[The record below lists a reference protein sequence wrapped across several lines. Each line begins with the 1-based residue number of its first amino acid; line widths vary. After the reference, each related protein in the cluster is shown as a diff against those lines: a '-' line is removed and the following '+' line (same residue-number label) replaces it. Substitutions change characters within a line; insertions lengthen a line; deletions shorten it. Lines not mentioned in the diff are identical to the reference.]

1 MEQQPLQ
8 NIQPPQVEEINIREY
23 FRIIYQFRY
32 LVVLIFVIA
41 IIGTILY
48 TYQQP
53 RIYSAT
59 SKILLENQA
68 TGADFLMLT
77 GQGTGKNYINN
88 QIQLI
93 KSKPL
98 LTAAWE
104 IMKKNPEWEAY
115 PISATENPIVHL
127 GEDIKVEALRETDVL
142 NLSYESTNPGE
153 AMAAANAIADAV
165 VQQNNQ
171 VARLEYTTVR
181 EFLGEQLDLISR
193 RLQASE
199 EDLRA
204 FKNENKIAE
213 LTETTKKWI
222 EQTADLE
229 SQYESALTDQAVKAK
244 TLEVLRKQLKDQDSL
259 MVEVDNV
266 LRAPYIEQLRK
277 DITNTQATITKL
289 RTNENYSSDH
299 PQIKLLQEELAKIK
313 ATLDAEIKKYI
324 SKNLNYDP
332 LSFRNQILTKIVQAE
347 VELEMARTQ
356 VQGLEQTKAIF
367 EDRIITLPDKE
378 LQLARLTRNM
388 ALDEKI
394 YAIMMEKYEDARIA
408 EQAKIGNI
416 RVIDYAERPDKPI
429 KPNIAMNLLVGI
441 LLGLGLGIATA
452 LIVHSMDTKLR
463 TLEDIENYVRLPI
476 MGTIPIIQESESRI
490 MEFNRMIEQSEG
502 ENKEQ
507 LSKSL
512 HYVMMQLV
520 SHYAPKSPISEAYRT
535 LRTNIISK
543 KPEGSTS
550 ILVTSPG
557 PKEGKSTTVANLAIT
572 FSQMNAKVILIDM
585 DMRRPM
591 IHNKFALEK
600 ENGISDYLI
609 DPDVPLKQI
618 IKASGVPNLD
628 IITSGFIP
636 PNPSE
641 LISSPRTDKLI
652 EELKSQYDFIF
663 FDTPPIIAVTDA
675 LILTK
680 KVDLTFFVVRC
691 GTTEKGIV
699 KRAKDMME
707 NINANIDGII
717 VNGVY
722 VQKYYSKSNYYYYY
736 YYYYY
741 GEEIPKKQ
749 KKANLPFIRKNKSIP

>member
-1 MEQQPLQ
+1 MEQQPIQ
-8 NIQPPQVEEINIREY
+8 NIQPPQVEEINLKEY
-23 FRIIYQFRY
+23 LRIIYQFRY
-32 LVVLIFVIA
+32 LIVIIFVVV

-53 RIYSAT
+53 RIYSAS
-59 SKILLENQA
+59 SKILLENQT
-68 TGADFLMLT
+68 TGADILMLT
-77 GQGTGKNYINN
+77 GQGSGKNYINN

-98 LTAAWE
+98 LSAAWE

-115 PISATENPIVHL
+115 PISSTENPIGHL
-127 GEDIKVEALRETDVL
+127 GGIKVEALRETDIL
-142 NLSYESTNPGE
+142 TLSYESTNPGE
-153 AMAAANAIADAV
+153 AMAVVNAIADAV

-171 VARLEYTTVR
+171 IARLEYTTVR

-204 FKNENKIAE
+204 FKNENKIVE

-222 EQTADLE
+222 EQSADIE
-229 SQYESALTDQAVKAK
+229 SQYESALTDQAVKAR
-244 TLEVLRKQLKDQDSL
+244 TLEVLKRQLKDQDSL

-277 DITNTQATITKL
+277 DITNTQATIAKL

-299 PQIKLLQEELAKIK
+299 PQIKLLQEELSKTK

-347 VELEMARTQ
+347 VDLEMARTQ

-378 LQLARLTRNM
+378 LQLARLTRSM

-394 YAIMMEKYEDARIA
+394 YGIMMEKYEDARIA

-416 RVIDYAERPDKPI
+416 RVIDYATRPDKPI
-429 KPNIAMNLLVGI
+429 KPNISMNLLVGI
-441 LLGLGLGIATA
+441 LLGLGLGVATA

-463 TLEDIENYVRLPI
+463 TLEDIESYVRLPI
-476 MGTIPIIQESESRI
+476 MGTIPLIQESESRI
-490 MEFNRMIEQSEG
+490 IEFNQMIEQSEG

-535 LRTNIISK
+535 LRTNILSK
-543 KPEGSTS
+543 KP
-550 ILVTSPG
+550 
-557 PKEGKSTTVANLAIT
+557 
-572 FSQMNAKVILIDM
+572 
-585 DMRRPM
+585 
-591 IHNKFALEK
+591 
-600 ENGISDYLI
+600 
-609 DPDVPLKQI
+609 
-618 IKASGVPNLD
+618 
-628 IITSGFIP
+628 
-636 PNPSE
+636 
-641 LISSPRTDKLI
+641 
-652 EELKSQYDFIF
+652 
-663 FDTPPIIAVTDA
+663 
-675 LILTK
+675 
-680 KVDLTFFVVRC
+680 
-691 GTTEKGIV
+691 
-699 KRAKDMME
+699 
-707 NINANIDGII
+707 
-717 VNGVY
+717 
-722 VQKYYSKSNYYYYY
+722 
-736 YYYYY
+736 
-741 GEEIPKKQ
+741 
-749 KKANLPFIRKNKSIP
+749 

>member
-1 MEQQPLQ
+1 MEQQPIQ
-8 NIQPPQVEEINIREY
+8 NIQPPQVEEINLKEY
-23 FRIIYQFRY
+23 LRIIYQFRY
-32 LVVLIFVIA
+32 LIVIIFVVV

-53 RIYSAT
+53 RIYSAS
-59 SKILLENQA
+59 SKILLENQT
-68 TGADFLMLT
+68 TGADILMLT
-77 GQGTGKNYINN
+77 GQGSGKNYINN

-98 LTAAWE
+98 LSAAWE

-115 PISATENPIVHL
+115 PISSTENPIGHL
-127 GEDIKVEALRETDVL
+127 GGIKVEALRETDIL
-142 NLSYESTNPGE
+142 TLSYESTNPGE
-153 AMAAANAIADAV
+153 AMAVVNAIADAV

-171 VARLEYTTVR
+171 IARLEYTTVR

-204 FKNENKIAE
+204 FKNENKIVE
-213 LTETTKKWI
+213 LSETTKKWI
-222 EQTADLE
+222 EQSADIE
-229 SQYESALTDQAVKAK
+229 SQYESALTDQAVKAR
-244 TLEVLRKQLKDQDSL
+244 TLEVLKKQLKDQDSL

-277 DITNTQATITKL
+277 DITNTQATIAKL

-299 PQIKLLQEELAKIK
+299 PQIKLLQEELSKTK

-347 VELEMARTQ
+347 VDLEMARTQ

-378 LQLARLTRNM
+378 LQLARLTRSM

-394 YAIMMEKYEDARIA
+394 YGIMMEKYEDARIA

-416 RVIDYAERPDKPI
+416 RVIDYATRPGKPI
-429 KPNIAMNLLVGI
+429 KPNTSMNLLVGI
-441 LLGLGLGIATA
+441 LLGLGLGVATA

-463 TLEDIENYVRLPI
+463 TLEDIESYVRLPI
-476 MGTIPIIQESESRI
+476 MGTIPLIQESESRI
-490 MEFNRMIEQSEG
+490 IEFNQMIEQSEG

-535 LRTNIISK
+535 LRTNILSK

-550 ILVTSPG
+550 ILITSPG
-557 PKEGKSTTVANLAIT
+557 PKEGKSTTISNLAIT
-572 FSQMNAKVILIDM
+572 FSQMNAKVILVDL
-585 DMRRPM
+585 DMRRP
-591 IHNKFALEK
+591 
-600 ENGISDYLI
+600 
-609 DPDVPLKQI
+609 
-618 IKASGVPNLD
+618 
-628 IITSGFIP
+628 
-636 PNPSE
+636 
-641 LISSPRTDKLI
+641 
-652 EELKSQYDFIF
+652 
-663 FDTPPIIAVTDA
+663 
-675 LILTK
+675 
-680 KVDLTFFVVRC
+680 
-691 GTTEKGIV
+691 
-699 KRAKDMME
+699 
-707 NINANIDGII
+707 
-717 VNGVY
+717 
-722 VQKYYSKSNYYYYY
+722 
-736 YYYYY
+736 
-741 GEEIPKKQ
+741 
-749 KKANLPFIRKNKSIP
+749 